1 MERPSVREGSIFLT
15 ANQCACSTRGI
26 CIQRGLAPDHLLA
39 VSLHEMCH
47 IGCPWHGPKF
57 TEKFKRLNDLVAPI
71 EPSELRDGVHT
82 VYARQHRAQYIEDLA
97 SEVPNEVL
105 SWQQAGRVL
114 AFTLD
119 IAAGRDRPFGGR
131 TGVGN
136 GSAE

>member
-1 MERPSVREGSIFLT
+1 METPSVREGSIFLT
-15 ANQCACSTRGI
+15 ANQCACCTI
-26 CIQRGLAPDHLLA
+26 YIQRALPPDHLLA

-57 TEKFKRLNDLVAPI
+57 TEKFKRLNDLGAPI

-82 VYARQHRAQYIEDLA
+82 VYAHQHRGQYIEDLA

-105 SWQQAGRVL
+105 SWQQARRVL

-131 TGVGN
+131 ADAGN